1 MPKQAVLFVL
11 SGGRPVN
18 VIMDTARIHFS
29 NRDILLLFLPI
40 AGELLLHYTVGIVDS
55 IMVASVGEAA
65 VSGVSLMDFVI
76 SFFNSLLTALAVGGT
91 VVIGQYLGNA
101 DRPRAADAAVQMV
114 LLMALAGTL
123 LALAAYALQPFITGR
138 LFGDLAPDVR
148 RHADVYFG
156 ILAASLPFMG
166 VYSAGAAVFRS
177 IGNTVL
183 PLRIM
188 ILANVLNVAGNAVL
202 IYGFDMET
210 EGIALPTL
218 AVRVLSAAAI
228 LLLLAVHA
236 RRRGVVPRFRVSMG
250 IARSFFV
257 VGVPY
262 SFENGMFYLGRVLV
276 LIMVASFGTASIA
289 ANAVAQA
296 VTLFQVLPGMAAAA
310 GIPLVVSR
318 CVGAGDFRLAR
329 LYNRRIVTGIYAAHL
344 ASCALVTALLPV
356 VLDVYGLSPEATS
369 MARDIILVH
378 ALFVVLVWPMSYALP
393 ATFRAAGD
401 TRFPMVVSV
410 TCMLLCRVVF
420 SYILGISFGLGVL
433 GVWLG
438 LFVDWMVKGLVFLL
452 RYLSGKWQNYRLVD

>member
-1 MPKQAVLFVL
+1 M
-11 SGGRPVN
+11 
-18 VIMDTARIHFS
+18 IMDTARIHFS

-55 IMVASVGEAA
+55 IMVGSVGEAA

-101 DRPRAADAAVQMV
+101 DRLRAADAAVQMV

-296 VTLFQVLPGMAAAA
+296 VTLFQVLPGMAVAA

>member
-1 MPKQAVLFVL
+1 
-11 SGGRPVN
+11 
-18 VIMDTARIHFS
+18 
-29 NRDILLLFLPI
+29 
-40 AGELLLHYTVGIVDS
+40 
-55 IMVASVGEAA
+55 
-65 VSGVSLMDFVI
+65 
-76 SFFNSLLTALAVGGT
+76 
-91 VVIGQYLGNA
+91 
-101 DRPRAADAAVQMV
+101 
-114 LLMALAGTL
+114 
-123 LALAAYALQPFITGR
+123 
-138 LFGDLAPDVR
+138 
-148 RHADVYFG
+148 
-156 ILAASLPFMG
+156 
-166 VYSAGAAVFRS
+166 
-177 IGNTVL
+177 
-183 PLRIM
+183 
-188 ILANVLNVAGNAVL
+188 
-202 IYGFDMET
+202 
-210 EGIALPTL
+210 
-218 AVRVLSAAAI
+218 
-228 LLLLAVHA
+228 
-236 RRRGVVPRFRVSMG
+236 
-250 IARSFFV
+250 
-257 VGVPY
+257 
-262 SFENGMFYLGRVLV
+262 
-276 LIMVASFGTASIA
+276 
-289 ANAVAQA
+289 
-296 VTLFQVLPGMAAAA
+296 MAAAA

>member
-1 MPKQAVLFVL
+1 M
-11 SGGRPVN
+11 
-18 VIMDTARIHFS
+18 IMDTARIHFS

-101 DRPRAADAAVQMV
+101 DRLRAADAAVQMV

-250 IARSFFV
+250 FSPAEKKI
-257 VGVPY
+257 
-262 SFENGMFYLGRVLV
+262 
-276 LIMVASFGTASIA
+276 
-289 ANAVAQA
+289 
-296 VTLFQVLPGMAAAA
+296 
-310 GIPLVVSR
+310 
-318 CVGAGDFRLAR
+318 
-329 LYNRRIVTGIYAAHL
+329 RR
-344 ASCALVTALLPV
+344 
-356 VLDVYGLSPEATS
+356 
-369 MARDIILVH
+369 
-378 ALFVVLVWPMSYALP
+378 W
-393 ATFRAAGD
+393 
-401 TRFPMVVSV
+401 
-410 TCMLLCRVVF
+410 
-420 SYILGISFGLGVL
+420 
-433 GVWLG
+433 
-438 LFVDWMVKGLVFLL
+438 
-452 RYLSGKWQNYRLVD
+452 

>member
-1 MPKQAVLFVL
+1 M
-11 SGGRPVN
+11 
-18 VIMDTARIHFS
+18 IMDTARIHFS

-55 IMVASVGEAA
+55 IMVASVGGAA

-218 AVRVLSAAAI
+218 AVRVLSAAAM

-276 LIMVASFGTASIA
+276 LIMVASFGTASI
-289 ANAVAQA
+289 
-296 VTLFQVLPGMAAAA
+296 
-310 GIPLVVSR
+310 
-318 CVGAGDFRLAR
+318 DRL
-329 LYNRRIVTGIYAAHL
+329 
-344 ASCALVTALLPV
+344 
-356 VLDVYGLSPEATS
+356 
-369 MARDIILVH
+369 
-378 ALFVVLVWPMSYALP
+378 
-393 ATFRAAGD
+393 
-401 TRFPMVVSV
+401 
-410 TCMLLCRVVF
+410 
-420 SYILGISFGLGVL
+420 
-433 GVWLG
+433 
-438 LFVDWMVKGLVFLL
+438 
-452 RYLSGKWQNYRLVD
+452 